1 MALSRSKL
9 RLLCLALAPAVSHA
23 AGGLP
28 AAVPAATPAALPAT
42 APTAGSGSAAA
53 ARKPLSVIPQR
64 KIDLEA
70 ASQELDYKTNTV
82 VFRKVVVSQGATRV
96 QADYAR
102 ATGLN
107 FANSRWTF
115 QGNVQI
121 DAPPRGSL
129 RSDQATVDFRDNQI
143 AGVTIT
149 GNPAQFEQRRA
160 DGLGMEKGHADQ
172 IVYNVGEGTVLLTDD
187 AWISD
192 GHSEMSA
199 PSISYSIREQ
209 KVLASSSGAS
219 QGVHIT
225 ITPQAAP
232 KHRPAAGRKAKG
244 GPPPAAGTPAGQ
256 PEGGSETGA
265 APIGAPAKAPV
276 KAPVK
281 APAAAPARPPAS
293 APDTPPPQGRA

>member
-1 MALSRSKL
+1 MALSPSRL
-9 RLLCLALAPAVSHA
+9 RLLCLALAPAVSLA
-23 AGGLP
+23 AGGRP
-28 AAVPAATPAALPAT
+28 AAAATPAALPA
-42 APTAGSGSAAA
+42 PTARSAGAAA
-53 ARKPLSVIPQR
+53 SRKPLSINPQR
-64 KIDLEA
+64 KINLEA

-82 VFRKVVVSQGATRV
+82 IFRKVVVSQGATRV

-149 GNPAQFEQRRA
+149 GSPAQFEQRRA

-172 IVYNVGEGTVLLTDD
+172 IVYDVGEGTVLLTHD

-209 KVLASSSGAS
+209 KVLASSAGAT

-232 KHRPAAGRKAKG
+232 KRRPVAGGKAEG
-244 GPPPAAGTPAGQ
+244 GPPPAAGTP
-256 PEGGSETGA
+256 GGRPATGEA
-265 APIGAPAKAPV
+265 RGGTTPVSPSAAPAKSQA
-276 KAPVK
+276 KS
-281 APAAAPARPPAS
+281 PAKSPAKPPGGASDGSPPLGRP
-293 APDTPPPQGRA
+293 